1 MWTPP
6 PSDAI
11 RRLADL
17 RVHYDAGVLDVADLS
32 PDPQGSF
39 QTWFSEAVSVGLP
52 EPNAMI
58 LATAAADGQPSARTV
73 LLKELDTRGLSFYT
87 NHGSRK
93 GAEILANPRASLVF
107 PWFAMHRQVVVV
119 GRVERLPQD
128 EVDTYFAS
136 RPRGSQLGAWVSQ
149 QSRTIIDRRV
159 LDETYA
165 ELVQTYGED
174 DPIPTPPFWGGY
186 LVRPSSVEFWQGR
199 PSRLH
204 DRLRYVAQVTTPNMD
219 RAEDWK
225 LERLSP

>member
-17 RVHYDAGVLDVADLS
+17 RVHYDAGVLDVTDLS

-39 QTWFSEAVSVGLP
+39 HAWFTEAATVGLP

-58 LATAAADGQPSARTV
+58 LATAAPDGQPSARTV
-73 LLKELDTRGLSFYT
+73 LLKELDIRGFSFYT

-119 GRVERLPQD
+119 GQVERLPQD

-136 RPRGSQLGAWVSQ
+136 RPRGSQLGAWASQ